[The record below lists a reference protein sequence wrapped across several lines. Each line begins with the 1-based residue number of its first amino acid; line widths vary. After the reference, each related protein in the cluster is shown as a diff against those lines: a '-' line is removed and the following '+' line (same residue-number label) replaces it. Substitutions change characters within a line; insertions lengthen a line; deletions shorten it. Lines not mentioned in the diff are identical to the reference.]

1 METVN
6 HLLASMSGG
15 FVGAALSFV
24 NKPTATAR
32 FENVSESS
40 TTSVVILIIIIILY
54 MLLSV
59 LAMIAIYKLTDS
71 TLQTILYFFF
81 GCIYL
86 TFAIIYYG
94 FSGHKFVKKS

>member
-1 METVN
+1 ME
-6 HLLASMSGG
+6 HLLASVSGG

-24 NKPTATAR
+24 NKPTQVAR

-40 TTSVVILIIIIILY
+40 TTSILVLSIIIIVY
-54 MLLSV
+54 MLVSV
-59 LAMIAIYKLTDS
+59 LAMIATYKLTDS
-71 TLQTILYFFF
+71 TFQTILYFFL

-94 FSGHKFVKKS
+94 FSGHKFVKKA

>member
-1 METVN
+1 MD
-6 HLLASMSGG
+6 HLLASVSGG

-24 NKPTATAR
+24 NKPIQVAR

-40 TTSVVILIIIIILY
+40 STTSIVVLSIIIIVY
-54 MLLSV
+54 MLVSV
-59 LAMIAIYKLTDS
+59 LAMIATYKLTDS
-71 TLQTILYFFF
+71 IFQTILYFFL

-94 FSGHKFVKKS
+94 FYGYKFVKKM